1 MQGKHS
7 PCYHFSAFH
16 TSTVLLSCLCVAC
29 REAGLN
35 LELSDVA
42 VQSLV
47 PEPLQHV
54 ESAADFMQQL
64 PQYDADLAR
73 QVSDADAAG
82 ECLRFVGKSLIPDPP
97 PSSSLDS
104 PPHPYIH
111 AQVAAT
117 PFCSLFCIGSCCSVS
132 RQVPCQRQGC
142 TNSALVLCSVTTSCP
157 AVIL

>member
-1 MQGKHS
+1 M
-7 PCYHFSAFH
+7 
-16 TSTVLLSCLCVAC
+16 AC

-73 QVSDADAAG
+73 QVSDADALANAFALLVSHG
-82 ECLRFVGKSLIPDPP
+82 
-97 PSSSLDS
+97 S
-104 PPHPYIH
+104 PMPLHHP
-111 AQVAAT
+111 
-117 PFCSLFCIGSCCSVS
+117 L
-132 RQVPCQRQGC
+132 
-142 TNSALVLCSVTTSCP
+142 
-157 AVIL
+157 